1 MKVITREACTVDVV
15 AIKKMIEG
23 SPALDTDTLLR
34 DIVSHIK
41 KKDCVARVMIAN
53 NKLSGVWL
61 SKEFEEYT
69 SLSFF
74 YISEDM
80 RRRVEVLQF
89 FQECL
94 TRMPEKPI
102 LIGSKDITG
111 FERYVKPVEGNP
123 NVYMFKGLR

>member
-1 MKVITREACTVDVV
+1 MKVITREANTVDVV
-15 AIKKMIEG
+15 VIKKMIDG

-34 DIVSHIK
+34 DIVLHIN

-61 SKEFEEYT
+61 SKEFSDYT

-94 TRMPEKPI
+94 ARMPEKPI

-111 FERYVKPVEGNP
+111 FERYVEPVEGYP
-123 NVYMFKGLR
+123 DVYAFKGLR

>member
-1 MKVITREACTVDVV
+1 MKVVTREANTVDVV
-15 AIKKMIEG
+15 AIKKMIEC

-34 DIVSHIK
+34 DIVAHIK
-41 KKDCVARVMIAN
+41 KKGCVARVMIAS

-94 TRMPEKPI
+94 ARMPEKPI

-111 FERYVKPVEGNP
+111 FERYVEPVEGYP
-123 NVYMFKGLR
+123 DVYAFKGLR

>member
-1 MKVITREACTVDVV
+1 MKAVTRDATTADVV
-15 AIKKMIEG
+15 SIKKMIEG
-23 SPALDTDTLLR
+23 SPALNTDTLLR

-41 KKDCVARVMIAN
+41 KKDCVARVLIAN

-61 SKEFEEYT
+61 SKEFSKYT

-94 TRMPEKPI
+94 VRMPEKPI

-111 FERYVKPVEGNP
+111 FERYVEPVEGNP
-123 NVYMFKGLR
+123 DVYVFKGLR